1 MLIVFRMFKI
11 LIFWNKTKRNIKD
24 KDRMKSKYR
33 NKYLS
38 LEMSLNLLE
47 QFGAK
52 AMEILLKD
60 INTNVQ
66 ILSIL

>member
-1 MLIVFRMFKI
+1 
-11 LIFWNKTKRNIKD
+11 
-24 KDRMKSKYR
+24 MKSKYR

>member
-11 LIFWNKTKRNIKD
+11 LIFWDKTKRNIKD

>member
-1 MLIVFRMFKI
+1 MPIVFRMFKI
-11 LIFWNKTKRNIKD
+11 LIFWDKTKRNIKD

-47 QFGAK
+47 QFVAK
-52 AMEILLKD
+52 AMEI
-60 INTNVQ
+60 
-66 ILSIL
+66 